1 MTNVAFDQNSQ
12 CYFATHVT
20 AEDALTLS
28 KLLWQPHPDAFNTW
42 WTRSPYLAAPLWP
55 KVAANDN
62 ATRQALGWYA
72 WNYWTSFSKD
82 PLVGTGVDRIRIPQ
96 GEKPY
101 PFQVAGVQRAL
112 LRPHILIADEP
123 GCGKTLQAL
132 VSANMLRP
140 RRTLIGCP
148 TFLVD
153 NWAAE
158 CERWL
163 CDPQS
168 ITILNN
174 PRKPVPEKGVII
186 LPYSRGH
193 SFVEK
198 ILSGPPIDLCITDE
212 VHHLKSPT
220 ARRSMP
226 WFADRGFMGMS
237 AKNISLSGTPTPNN
251 PLEGHSVLSKLAP
264 DTIGKLSRDKFKSLY
279 CHSFKGTAKVATKS
293 GGEASVE
300 FEKVEGAHE
309 YALNAELRASGVM
322 VRRMKDDVLDQLP
335 PKNVFLVHL
344 SPTAEIEALVKEE
357 SSLFDMLETKILTSQ
372 ELMAVQGHIAHV
384 RARLGSL
391 KAPKIAEYV
400 MSIFESGEDRVVL
413 FMLHLEAIELIR
425 RWFDHTR
432 IKVRVLTGAESPA
445 VRQAHVKAFQQ
456 PGGVELII
464 GQVTAAGE
472 GLTMTAARFAV
483 LGEIAWTPGK
493 NDQCI
498 DRVHRIS
505 QSRQVNAPIITFPHA
520 VEERVIRTNAKK
532 AISNQNI
539 LDVNLQSILA

>member
-1 MTNVAFDQNSQ
+1 MTTVTYYDNAQ
-12 CYFATHVT
+12 CYFASDVG
-20 AEDALTLS
+20 AEDSLTLS
-28 KLLWQPHPDAFNTW
+28 KLLWQPHPDALNTW
-42 WTRSPYLAAPLWP
+42 WTRSPYLAAPLWN
-55 KVAANDN
+55 KVAADDG
-62 ATRQALGWYA
+62 ATRKALGWYA
-72 WNYWTSFSKD
+72 WNYQTSFAKE
-82 PLVGTGVDRIRIPQ
+82 PLTGTGVDSIRIPH

-112 LRPHILIADEP
+112 LRPHMLIGDEP
-123 GCGKTLQAL
+123 GLGKTLQGL
-132 VSANMLRP
+132 VAANMLRP
-140 RRTLIGCP
+140 KRTLIGCP

-163 CDPQS
+163 CDPQPV
-168 ITILNN
+168 TILNN
-174 PRKPVPEKGVII
+174 PRKPVPDRGVII

-193 SFVEK
+193 SFVDK
-198 ILSGPPIDLCITDE
+198 ILSGPQIDLCITDE
-212 VHHLKSPT
+212 AHHLKNPT
-220 ARRSMP
+220 TRKAMP
-226 WFADRGFMGMS
+226 WFADRGYMAMS
-237 AKNISLSGTPTPNN
+237 AKCISLSGTPTPNN
-251 PLEGHSVLSKLAP
+251 PLEAHSLLQKLAP
-264 DTIGKLSRDKFKSLY
+264 DTMGHISRDKFKSLY
-279 CHSFKGTAKVATKS
+279 CSSFKGTAKVATKS

-300 FEKVEGAHE
+300 FEKIEGAHE

-322 VRRMKDDVLDQLP
+322 VRRLKDDVLDQLP

-344 SPTAEIEALVKEE
+344 TPTAEIEQLVREE
-357 SSLFDMLETKILTSQ
+357 ASLFDMLETKILTSQ

-400 MSIFESGEDRVVL
+400 MSIFESGEDRCVL

-425 RWFDHTR
+425 KWFENTR
-432 IKVRVLTGAESPA
+432 IKVRVLTGSESPA

-456 PGGVELII
+456 PGGVELVI
-464 GQVTAAGE
+464 GQVFAAGE
-472 GLTMTAARFAV
+472 GLTMTSARFAV

-505 QSRQVNAPIITFPHA
+505 QTRQVNAPIITFPHA
-520 VEERVIRTNAKK
+520 VEERVIRANAKK

-539 LDVNLQSILA
+539 LDVNLQHILA